1 LGRAE
6 MKLFCT
12 EKAKN
17 RMAETLDHIELEFG
31 IPSNQSF
38 NEKARDFTKL
48 LIEFPEIG
56 TLKIK
61 AKNVRGF
68 QLT

>member
-1 LGRAE
+1 
-6 MKLFCT
+6 
-12 EKAKN
+12 
-17 RMAETLDHIELEFG
+17 MAETLDHIELEFG
-31 IPSNQSF
+31 IPSKQSF
-38 NEKARDFTKL
+38 KEKARDFTKL